1 MSYFFF
7 NGYYSYEMGLT
18 VCFPHQVLALRQTKA
33 PIDLQYDF
41 TTPRKMQEGF
51 PDCQTPFFHKSEKQ
65 ICRFRRAL

>member
-41 TTPRKMQEGF
+41 TLP
-51 PDCQTPFFHKSEKQ
+51 PEKCKRVFQ
-65 ICRFRRAL
+65 IVKPHFSNDFSKTY